1 MDFVEIKTKLIEC
14 LVTLK
19 NNDELRSNLGGS
31 ASVNEKIKLNTYLLH
46 LQTIID
52 EIKNVSK

>member
-1 MDFVEIKTKLIEC
+1 MSEEYNEQSSNSFIEIKKNLIEC

-19 NNDELRSNLGGS
+19 NNNK
-31 ASVNEKIKLNTYLLH
+31 NIKLNNYLLH

-52 EIKNVSK
+52 EMKIKNITK

>member
-19 NNDELRSNLGGS
+19 NN
-31 ASVNEKIKLNTYLLH
+31 NEKIKLNTYLLH

-52 EIKNVSK
+52 EIKNITK

>member
-19 NNDELRSNLGGS
+19 NN
-31 ASVNEKIKLNTYLLH
+31 NEKIKLNTYLLH

>member
-1 MDFVEIKTKLIEC
+1 MEYFEIKTKLIEC

-19 NNDELRSNLGGS
+19 NN
-31 ASVNEKIKLNTYLLH
+31 NEKIKLNNYLLH

-52 EIKNVSK
+52 EMKIKNITN